1 MSDPALLP
9 EIRERVDLCLPDG
22 RLDPAAVGWSRRPLH
37 RANLRGRG
45 RNKRWEYWAVQTPE
59 LVLAVTVS
67 DLDYAGL
74 HAVWFL
80 DPRGQETGTSRLV
93 PLRRVGLPDRSGGGP
108 VHVGAGDL
116 AIDLVP
122 AADGLTLRAE
132 TGDLRAQVRVR
143 RPEGHEAL
151 GVVVPWSS
159 RRFQYTVK
167 ENTLPAEGEVVV
179 GGRSFPV
186 EGPDAW
192 ATLDHGRGRWPY
204 RVTWNW
210 GSGSGRVDGRVVGI
224 QLGGRWTDGT
234 GSHENALTL
243 DGRLHPI
250 AEELVWEY
258 DRHDWLSPWRVLAP
272 LSGRVDLTF
281 RPEHERRDRTELLVL
296 GNETHQCFGT
306 WHGTVVDDDGTPH
319 NVDGMRGWAEE
330 VRNRW

>member
-1 MSDPALLP
+1 MDDPALLP
-9 EIRERVDLCLPDG
+9 EIRDPVDLCLPDG
-22 RLDPAAVGWSRRPLH
+22 RLDPAAVGWTRRPLH

-59 LVLAVTVS
+59 VVLAVTVS

-80 DPRGQETGTSRLV
+80 DPQRHETGAAHLA
-93 PLRRVGLPDRSGGGP
+93 PLRRVGLPDRCGGGP
-108 VHVGAGDL
+108 VRVRYDDL
-116 AIDLVP
+116 AIDLTP
-122 AADGLTLRAE
+122 DADGVTLRAE
-132 TGDLRAQVRVR
+132 TDEVAAHVRIQ
-143 RPEGHEAL
+143 RPAGHEAL

-167 ENTLPAEGEVVV
+167 ENTLPAEGEVSVD
-179 GGRSFPV
+179 GRSYAI

-224 QLGGRWTDGT
+224 QVGGRWTDGT
-234 GSHENALTL
+234 GSTENALTV
-243 DGRLHPI
+243 DGVIHPLPD
-250 AEELVWEY
+250 ELAWEY
-258 DRHDWLSPWRVLAP
+258 DRGDWLAPWRVRSP
-272 LSGRVDLTF
+272 RTSRVDLTF
-281 RPEHERRDRTELLVL
+281 RPEHERRDRTELVVV

-306 WHGTVVDDDGTPH
+306 WHGRVVDGDGRVH
-319 NVDGMRGWAEE
+319 QVDGMRGWAEE